1 MTSVQVLL
9 FAHPKELL
17 GGAPDTTLSLPPG
30 GATLA
35 GLRLQLLAQH
45 PALAPL
51 LPSCAFAIG
60 EALIA
65 REQEAATPAPAQV
78 ALIPPVS
85 GG

>member
-9 FAHPKELL
+9 FAHPTELL
-17 GGAPDTTLSLPPG
+17 GGAPDTALALPP

-35 GLRLQLLAQH
+35 ALRAALLAQH